1 MWYNRDDAAVS
12 RRPSPKGGTA
22 MARHWKQLGAALLAF
37 ALLLSLSV
45 SQTGASASGSY
56 CFTAL
61 NEKLQPLSGNTMPV
75 LVKTSRSSTLYI
87 PLSLFDSRT
96 TGVDLGVYCGGDGK
110 PTATLYSRSQSLT
123 FNLDDGTTFSGDGDQ
138 KLCMAL
144 WRNGRVYVPAN
155 WVCNY
160 FGLTLSMLTTD
171 YGDLVRITNGN
182 EALNNEQ
189 FIDAAPNHLQYYLN
203 LYNQALASDAPAT
216 ASPSSTVAPATPS
229 PSADPQEP
237 GSLQVALAFRCA
249 GGDVSALLDALDSR
263 KLKALLLFDPTRLPE
278 QADLVRR
285 AAASGHTIGLTVEA
299 GTAEDALSALAE
311 GDRLLR
317 SICYTRSRVA
327 ELPGASDGLTAGVEE
342 AGWRIWQSGVDAAGE
357 ENPSTSRLYRAI
369 LREES
374 PVRVTLSPSAA
385 PLLGQLQLRLSSGGH
400 TLYTPTESG
409 L

>member
-1 MWYNRDDAAVS
+1 MS
-12 RRPSPKGGTA
+12 
-22 MARHWKQLGAALLAF
+22 RHWKRLAAAMLAF

-45 SQTGASASGSY
+45 SPTEAFAGGSY

-61 NEKLQPLSGNTMPV
+61 NEKLQPLSGSTMPI

-87 PLSLFDSRT
+87 PLSLFDSRA

-110 PTATLYSRSQSLT
+110 PTASLYSRDQSLT

-203 LYNQALASDAPAT
+203 LYNQAQASETPTTSSPAT
-216 ASPSSTVAPATPS
+216 TTTPSTPS
-229 PSADPQEP
+229 PSPDPQEP

-249 GGDVSALLDALDSR
+249 GGDVSALMDALDSR
-263 KLKALLLFDPTRLPE
+263 KLKALLLFDPARLPE

-285 AAASGHTIGLTVEA
+285 ATASGHTVGLTVEA
-299 GTAEDALSALAE
+299 ETAEDALAALAE

-317 SICYTRSRVA
+317 SICCTRSRVA
-327 ELPGASDGLTAGVEE
+327 ELPGASDGLISGVEE
-342 AGWRIWQSGVDAAGE
+342 AGWQVWRSGVDAAE
-357 ENPSTSRLYRAI
+357 QENLSASGLYRSI
-369 LREES
+369 LRKES

-400 TLYTPTESG
+400 TLYTPSESG